1 MSFRVDSK
9 RIQETER
16 KLGVTF
22 PLMFRGIMMC
32 DNGGSVKAAGETW
45 WLHPI
50 LDTGDGKRFGRTC
63 NDMVRETTAARSRH
77 GFPPTAVAIGNNRD
91 GDQLILLP
99 KLNQPG
105 ELDPAV
111 FRWDHKTHEV
121 ERLAGDFSELP
132 NSEEPD
138 LNE

>member
-1 MSFRVDSK
+1 MSFQVDSK
-9 RIQETER
+9 YIQDAER

-22 PLMFRGIMMC
+22 PLMFRGMMMR
-32 DNGGSVKAAGETW
+32 DNGGSFDAAGETW

-50 LDTGDGKRFGRTC
+50 RDTGDGRRAGRTC
-63 NDMVRETTAARSRH
+63 NDMVRETTAAPSRP
-77 GFPPTAVAIGNNRD
+77 GFPPTAVAVGNNGH
-91 GDQLILLP
+91 GDELILLP
-99 KLNQPG
+99 RSDQPG
-105 ELDPAV
+105 ELSPAV

-121 ERLAGDFSELP
+121 QRLAGDFSELP

>member
-9 RIQETER
+9 CVQETEQ

-22 PLMFRGIMMC
+22 PSMFRGMLLR
-32 DNGGSVKAAGETW
+32 DNGGSVDAAGETW

-50 LDTGDGKRFGRTC
+50 LDTGDGKRAGRTC
-63 NDMVRETTAARSRH
+63 DDMVRETTSARSRP
-77 GFPPTAVAIGNNRD
+77 GFPPAAVAIGNNGG
-91 GDQLILLP
+91 GDELILLP
-99 KLNQPG
+99 KPEKPS

-121 ERLAGDFSELP
+121 QRLAGDFSELP